1 MKLELLEDLYIEE
14 LRDLY
19 DAEKRLSR
27 TLLRMSKAASAEDLK
42 MAFSFHRKQTKEQ
55 IRRLESIFKRVGES
69 PEGKKC
75 KAMAGLSAEAKD
87 LVAEEAEPEILD
99 AGLIVA
105 AQKMEHYEIAGYGSL
120 ASYAK
125 LLGFEQDA
133 ALLHQTLQEE
143 KATDEKL
150 NLMARNINIDAAE
163 GEVAAKSPA

>member
-27 TLLRMSKAASAEDLK
+27 TLLRMSKAATAEDLR
-42 MAFSFHRKQTKEQ
+42 MAFSYHRKQTKEHLK
-55 IRRLESIFKRVGES
+55 RLKSIFQRAGKP

-99 AGLIVA
+99 AG
-105 AQKMEHYEIAGYGSL
+105 
-120 ASYAK
+120 
-125 LLGFEQDA
+125 
-133 ALLHQTLQEE
+133 
-143 KATDEKL
+143 
-150 NLMARNINIDAAE
+150 
-163 GEVAAKSPA
+163 